1 MFARSLNKTILQ
13 ARYFSTVEKKVRII
27 NLLSNC
33 INQNL
38 AYEDYLFHHDDLK
51 YPTLMMWQNNKNI
64 VIGKHQNPWKECYLQ
79 KMERDGINLARRK
92 SGVGAVYQDLGNS
105 CFTFLHPI
113 YDNTP
118 PLDTKNKNNV
128 II

>member
-1 MFARSLNKTILQ
+1 MFARSFNKTILQ

-92 SGVGAVYQDLGNS
+92 SGGGAVYQDLGNS